1 MGSLFNK
8 IVETKQIKLWKT
20 ASNRAE
26 YEKVRRVIG
35 GTDLKSTLDS
45 KMINDAMLSQG
56 ITSVSTQES
65 LILIHD
71 PCDIRKAYSK
81 LSDGLGKV
89 RDLKQNIIN
98 GYSSFNSIAIDTK
111 QKKVTLLANT
121 IYSNKIKQYVSESE
135 IKKQQKSCHEDA
147 TDEEKKRYTT
157 VSELIASDTY
167 ININKI
173 LRDQLSELSQKIKS
187 ESSIKVITHV
197 LDREFDSLS
206 NFKFIDNEINDEFVI
221 RMKAARISSESI
233 MKSADN
239 CIVIILS
246 EKELYKI
253 TDGGIIINDGICYT
267 QSRRKTD
274 KIIYCDGDIS
284 EFLEY
289 NNYTK
294 NKTLTKSLSQIN
306 ICLPLCE
313 ASITDWYLN
322 HVKKRVPIKLV
333 TQQFPNSIVKSYDKL
348 IIKNKV
354 YQNAQVLVDY
364 GIALDNEQIDTDED
378 ISNAINKYQV
388 VRIQIIDREG
398 KLIFKQPMLLATNK
412 TVNNSEQAFNIYYTY
427 LRRSKIESVFKFL
440 KDVLGWEDCQI
451 QDFNSMK
458 TLLTFCYFVAAYFYE
473 IESVLIKDPMIKYL
487 AFLGNGKGKVT
498 RTYVLRGVVKL
509 LDKYIVDQWIEE
521 YEITPEMLQDM
532 LKLARV
538 GI

>member
-1 MGSLFNK
+1 MGLLFNK

-20 ASNRAE
+20 TSNRAE

-35 GTDLKSTLDS
+35 GTDLKSTLNS
-45 KMINDAMLSQG
+45 KMINDAMLTHG
-56 ITSVSTQES
+56 ITSISKQNS

-81 LSDGLGKV
+81 SSDGLGKV

-98 GYSSFNSIAIDTK
+98 GYSSFNSIAIDPEH
-111 QKKVTLLANT
+111 KKVTLLANT
-121 IYSNKIKQYVSESE
+121 IYSNKIKEYVSESE
-135 IKKQQKSCHEDA
+135 IRKQQIPCSENA
-147 TDEEKKRYTT
+147 TDEEKARYKT
-157 VSELIASDTY
+157 VSELIINNSY

-187 ESSIKVITHV
+187 ESSIKIITHV

-206 NFKFIDNEINDEFVI
+206 NFKFINDEINDEFVI
-221 RMKAARISSESI
+221 RMKTTRISSESI
-233 MKSADN
+233 MKSADS
-239 CIVIILS
+239 CTVIILS
-246 EKELYKI
+246 EKELYKVSN
-253 TDGGIIINDGICYT
+253 GEIIINNNICYT
-267 QSRRKTD
+267 QNRKKTD

-294 NKTLTKSLSQIN
+294 NKNLTKSLSQIN
-306 ICLPLCE
+306 TCLPLCE
-313 ASITDWYLN
+313 ANITDWYLN
-322 HVKKRVPIKLV
+322 HLKKRMPIKLV
-333 TQQFPNSIVKSYDKL
+333 TQKFPNSTVKSYDKL
-348 IIKNKV
+348 MIKNKV
-354 YQNAQVLVDY
+354 YQGAQIIVDW
-364 GIALDNEQIDTDED
+364 GIALDNEQLDADEN
-378 ISNAINKYQV
+378 ISDAINKYQV
-388 VRIQIIDREG
+388 VKIQILDREG
-398 KLIFKQPMLLATNK
+398 KLVFKQPMLLVTNK
-412 TVNNSEQAFNIYYTY
+412 TVSNDEQAFNVYYTY
-427 LRRSKIESVFKFL
+427 LRRSKIEGVFKFL
-440 KDVLGWEDCQI
+440 KDVLGWEECQI

-498 RTYVLRGVVKL
+498 RTYVLRGLVKL

-521 YEITPEMLQDM
+521 YDITPEMLQEM
-532 LKLARV
+532 LKLARF

>member
-1 MGSLFNK
+1 VGSLFNK

-45 KMINDAMLSQG
+45 EMINDAMLAHG
-56 ITSVSTQES
+56 ITSVSTQNS

-81 LSDGLGKV
+81 SSDGLGKV

-98 GYSSFNSIAIDTK
+98 GYSSFNSIAIDTE
-111 QKKVTLLANT
+111 QKKITLLANT
-121 IYSNKIKQYVSESE
+121 IYSNKIKHYVSESE
-135 IKKQQKSCHEDA
+135 IKKQQLPCSENA
-147 TDEEKKRYTT
+147 TDEEKERYTT
-157 VSELIASDTY
+157 VSELITSDTY

-173 LRDQLSELSQKIKS
+173 LREQLSELSQNIKS
-187 ESSIKVITHV
+187 KSSVKSITHV

-206 NFKFIDNEINDEFVI
+206 IFKFIDTINDEFVI
-221 RMKAARISSESI
+221 RMKATRVSSESI
-233 MKSADN
+233 MKSADS
-239 CIVIILS
+239 CTVITLS
-246 EKELYKI
+246 EKELYKV

-267 QSRRKTD
+267 QSRRKTN

-294 NKTLTKSLSQIN
+294 NKTLTRSLSQIN
-306 ICLPLCE
+306 TCLPLCE
-313 ASITDWYLN
+313 AGITDWYLN
-322 HVKKRVPIKLV
+322 HVKKRVPIKLI
-333 TQQFPNSIVKSYDKL
+333 TQQFPNSITKSYDKL
-348 IIKNKV
+348 TIKNKV
-354 YQNAQVLVDY
+354 YQSSQVIVDW
-364 GIALDNEQIDTDED
+364 GIALDNEQIDADD
-378 ISNAINKYQV
+378 GVLDAINKYQV
-388 VRIQIIDREG
+388 VRIQILDREG

-412 TVNNSEQAFNIYYTY
+412 TVSNGEQAFNVYYTY

-440 KDVLGWEDCQI
+440 KDVLGWEECQI

-498 RTYVLRGVVKL
+498 RTYVLRGLVKL

-521 YEITPEMLQDM
+521 YDITSEMLQEM
-532 LKLARV
+532 LQLARV